1 MILAFIVF
9 CAVCAFVGLG
19 GSVENAR
26 GQGDG
31 DAGTMGLA
39 VAVNLSQNG
48 QALQEACI
56 GVATEKFPA
65 DWAPYL

>member
-1 MILAFIVF
+1 M
-9 CAVCAFVGLG
+9 
-19 GSVENAR
+19 ENAR
-26 GQGDG
+26 GQGNG